1 MVEQELERLI
11 NINSPII
18 IIKDP
23 DIVRVD
29 SIISRV
35 VGKDDNVLEWNPS
48 LNLVRFGNKEEYS
61 EESLEDF
68 LKDEA
73 KDECFKKDRFLVLK
87 EIQDLID
94 EPAVKYSL
102 ELIAQRRL
110 YDPNY
115 NTTVIIVSTVLDIP
129 EELEKYVSFLEI
141 PLPNDSEI
149 DRIITSH
156 IRINEYDEKQFTEND
171 RKTLKLSLKGMSEFD
186 MDRVLD
192 MAMSSNGS
200 LSAADNEMILRQ
212 KKEMVKRSGVIELVD
227 TPDVFKGINEKEVLD
242 NKEVLNNSIGGID
255 ALKKYLLAKAR
266 IFNEIGPATQFGVKM
281 PKGIFLVGMPGCGK
295 SLCAKVTASIFGVP
309 LLKMDMGS
317 LMGKYVG
324 TSEENMRKAIKT
336 AEAASPCVLWI
347 DEIEKAFNGVG
358 GENAEV
364 LTRMFGYF
372 LSWMQE
378 KKTPVYVVATANNAE
393 NLPPELKR
401 KGRFDEIFCVNLP
414 EDAER
419 EAIFKV
425 HLGKLNGKK
434 CYNPSKD
441 IDLSVLVKETKGFN
455 GADIEAVVNEAVERQ
470 YLADEK
476 PLFEKEPIDTSVLLS
491 VIADTISITM
501 SCEKQIESMRQIFAE
516 SSFKDAYSG
525 DVTKPKTASRSR

>member
-255 ALKKYLLAKAR
+255 ALKK
-266 IFNEIGPATQFGVKM
+266 
-281 PKGIFLVGMPGCGK
+281 
-295 SLCAKVTASIFGVP
+295 
-309 LLKMDMGS
+309 
-317 LMGKYVG
+317 
-324 TSEENMRKAIKT
+324 
-336 AEAASPCVLWI
+336 
-347 DEIEKAFNGVG
+347 
-358 GENAEV
+358 
-364 LTRMFGYF
+364 
-372 LSWMQE
+372 
-378 KKTPVYVVATANNAE
+378 
-393 NLPPELKR
+393 
-401 KGRFDEIFCVNLP
+401 
-414 EDAER
+414 
-419 EAIFKV
+419 
-425 HLGKLNGKK
+425 
-434 CYNPSKD
+434 
-441 IDLSVLVKETKGFN
+441 
-455 GADIEAVVNEAVERQ
+455 
-470 YLADEK
+470 
-476 PLFEKEPIDTSVLLS
+476 
-491 VIADTISITM
+491 
-501 SCEKQIESMRQIFAE
+501 
-516 SSFKDAYSG
+516 
-525 DVTKPKTASRSR
+525 